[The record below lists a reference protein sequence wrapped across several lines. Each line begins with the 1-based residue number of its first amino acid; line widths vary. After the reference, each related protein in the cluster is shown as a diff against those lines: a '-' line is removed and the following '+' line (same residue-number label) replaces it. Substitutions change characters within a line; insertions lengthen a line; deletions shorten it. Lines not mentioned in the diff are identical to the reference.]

1 MKPTILL
8 VDDERI
14 ILRAYTK
21 YLTRAGY
28 DVQAAASLAE
38 AREVFLNHRI
48 DAVLLDM
55 KLPDGHG
62 LDYVAEI
69 RQTYPDLPVVAIT
82 SEREISIAVEAMRR
96 GADNFLTKPVSLE
109 DLDLFLRKCL
119 EVRALRRSSTMQ
131 QRTEHRPTPFIGSSP
146 AMKEAVK
153 LMELAAES
161 DAPVALYGETGTGK
175 GLMARWIH
183 DHSDRSSAPFV
194 EVNCSSLRGELLAS
208 ELFGH
213 AKGAFTSAV
222 SDQQGLIELAD
233 GGTLFLDEIGDM
245 DIGVQAQF
253 LKVIEEKRYRR
264 VGEVKER
271 RSEFRLICATNH
283 DLEQASH
290 EGRFRKDLFFRIQV
304 FPIKLPPLRQ
314 RREELPGLAAH
325 ILQAL
330 GHEHP
335 QLQNGVLQ
343 QLSGYEWPGNVREL
357 RNVLER
363 AVLLARCATL
373 EPRHLVGLEPASED
387 EVPANGNGNGNGDG
401 RWNLRFNER
410 SHIERAMSHFDN
422 DTDQAAKAL
431 GVSRATLYRK
441 LKTLEIAI

>member
-14 ILRAYTK
+14 ILRAYAK

-28 DVQAAASLAE
+28 EVQAAACLAE
-38 AREVFLNHRI
+38 AREAFLNHHI

-62 LDYVAEI
+62 LDYVKEI
-69 RQTYPDLPVVAIT
+69 RQAYPDLPVVMIT
-82 SEREISIAVEAMRR
+82 SEREISLAVEAMRR

-119 EVRALRRSSTMQ
+119 EVRAWRRCSTM
-131 QRTEHRPTPFIGSSP
+131 RERMEHRTAPFIGACA
-146 AMKEAVK
+146 AMREVVK

-183 DHSDRSSAPFV
+183 DESERRSAPFV

-213 AKGAFTSAV
+213 TKGAFTSAV

-245 DIGVQAQF
+245 DLGVQAQF
-253 LKVIEEKRYRR
+253 LKVIEERRYRR
-264 VGEVKER
+264 VGEVKAR

-283 DLEQASH
+283 DLEQASRD
-290 EGRFRKDLFFRIQV
+290 GQFRRDLYFRIQV
-304 FPIKLPPLRQ
+304 LPIRLPPLR
-314 RREELPGLAAH
+314 RRMEELPDLAEH
-325 ILQAL
+325 MLRSM
-330 GHEHP
+330 GHEQP
-335 QLQNGVLQ
+335 RLCDGVLR
-343 QLSGYEWPGNVREL
+343 LLAGYDWPGNIREL

-363 AVLLARCATL
+363 ATLLGRGSTL
-373 EPRHLVGLEPASED
+373 EPGHFVGLEPGGED
-387 EVPANGNGNGNGDG
+387 EPSSAGNGNGDS
-401 RWNLRFNER
+401 RWSLRHNER
-410 SHIERAMSHFDN
+410 AHIEHVMTHFEG
-422 DTDQAAKAL
+422 DTDRAAKAL

-441 LKTLEIAI
+441 LKSLEIAV